1 MSRPWKRW
9 VSLILFGAVLAVAF
23 VNLGQWQL
31 HRLEERRHR
40 NATIVANQARPPA
53 DFSAVFGRPI
63 TEDDQWQ
70 RVTVRGTFDAAHQY
84 QVRYRYDG
92 GAPGFEVV
100 TPLRATDGQTVLVDR
115 GFIDVPSGHTI
126 PDALPAPPA
135 GEVNVVGFV
144 RRSEV
149 GKPAAID
156 PVNNQVRLV
165 NAGAIG
171 RTLPYPVV
179 DGYVSLTESVPPQ
192 DGGFRPVALPELTEG
207 PHLSYAVQWFLFTV
221 IGVVGMVVLIRGDI
235 RERRKAR
242 AAAAAERTRAL
253 EHQEA

>member
-1 MSRPWKRW
+1 MSRLWKRW
-9 VSLILFGAVLAVAF
+9 VALILFGAVLAVAF
-23 VNLGQWQL
+23 VSLGRWQL
-31 HRLEERRHR
+31 NRLEEKRHR
-40 NATIVANQARPPA
+40 NAAIVANQARPPV
-53 DFSAVFGRPI
+53 DFSVVFGRTI

-70 RVTVRGTFDAAHQY
+70 RVTVRGTYDAAHQY

-100 TPLRATDGQTVLVDR
+100 TPLRSTGGSTVLVDR
-115 GFIDVPSGHTI
+115 GFIDVPSGRTI
-126 PDALPAPPA
+126 PDTLPAPPS
-135 GEVNVVGFV
+135 GEVSVVGFV

-149 GKPAAID
+149 GKPAAIN

-179 DGYVSLTESVPPQ
+179 DGYVSLTDSTPPQ
-192 DGGFRPVALPELTEG
+192 EGGFRPVALPELTEG

-221 IGVVGMVVLIRGDI
+221 IGVVGMGVLIRGDI

-242 AAAAAERTRAL
+242 AAVAEQNPTPER
-253 EHQEA
+253 QEA